1 MGDEVCAC
9 SRARLCCDCFQHLP
23 SLNVAFVLC
32 RLFTAEWL
40 VRGGGAD
47 QAASSATLSTNH
59 AQQEQLTEQAE
70 LIEELVA
77 EHAACEAERREA
89 VQNWAEKVL
98 SLNSLSI
105 AVCRMKELAFF
116 QLDL

>member
-1 MGDEVCAC
+1 MHA
-9 SRARLCCDCFQHLP
+9 ATAFQLRLCLS
-23 SLNVAFVLC
+23 SLFC
-32 RLFTAEWL
+32 RLFAAEWL

-47 QAASSATLSTNH
+47 QAASAGPLSSNQ

-89 VQNWAEKVL
+89 VQNWTEKV
-98 SLNSLSI
+98 S
-105 AVCRMKELAFF
+105 A
-116 QLDL
+116 